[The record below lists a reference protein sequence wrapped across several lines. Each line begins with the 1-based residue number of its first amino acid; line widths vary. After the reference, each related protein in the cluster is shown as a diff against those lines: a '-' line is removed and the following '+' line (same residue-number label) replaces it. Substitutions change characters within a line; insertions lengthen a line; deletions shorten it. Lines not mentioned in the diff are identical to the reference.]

1 MFFLYLKGHTV
12 SRLGITLSRHIME
25 QQRHY
30 PGSTGD
36 FTGLLTQIA
45 LAAKVIA
52 REVNKAG
59 LVNILGFTGEKNVQG
74 EQVTKLDVFAHQTLV
89 EALEASGHVCAMA
102 SEETAEPIL
111 PAPDHP
117 RGSYVVLFDP
127 LDGSSNIDI
136 NITIGTIFSIHRKV
150 SQGPDSTVADLLQPG
165 AQQVAAGYVVYGSS
179 TMFVYTTGYGV
190 HGYTLDPS
198 LGEFLLSHENIH
210 MPKRGS
216 TYSANEGNYHAW
228 SPGVR
233 RYVDS
238 LKDAHNKPYKGR
250 YVGTLVADFHRTLL
264 TGGIFLYP
272 ADMTDPQKP
281 AGKLR
286 LLYEAAPLAFV
297 AQQAGGRASTG
308 TEDILGLQPMQLH
321 QRVPLIIGSA
331 EDVAAAEDYI
341 RREG

>member
-1 MFFLYLKGHTV
+1 M
-12 SRLGITLSRHIME
+12 SRIGITLARHIME
-25 QQRHY
+25 QQRDY
-30 PGSTGD
+30 PGATGD

-52 REVNKAG
+52 RQVNKAG

-74 EQVTKLDVFAHQTLV
+74 EQVTRLDVFAHTTFI
-89 EALEASGHVCAMA
+89 EALEASGHVCVMV
-102 SEETAEPIL
+102 SEEAAEPIV
-111 PAPDHP
+111 PGPEHP
-117 RGSYVVLFDP
+117 RGHYVVLFDP

-150 SQGPDSTVADLLQPG
+150 STGAESTMADLLQPG
-165 AQQVAAGYVVYGSS
+165 DRQVAAGYVVYGSS
-179 TMFVYTTGYGV
+179 TMFVYTTGHGV

-198 LGEFLLSHENIH
+198 LGEFLLSHENIR

-216 TYSANEGNYHAW
+216 VYSANEGNYHTW
-228 SPGVR
+228 SRGVQ

-238 LKDAHNKPYKGR
+238 LKAPQRQPYKGR

-272 ADMTDPQKP
+272 ADMTEPQKP
-281 AGKLR
+281 SGKLR

-308 TEDILGLQPMQLH
+308 SEDILRLRPTHLH

-331 EDVAAAEDYI
+331 EDVATAEAYI
-341 RREG
+341 RQGG

>member
-1 MFFLYLKGHTV
+1 M
-12 SRLGITLSRHIME
+12 SRRGLPLLRHIME
-25 QQRHY
+25 QQRQH
-30 PGSTGD
+30 PASTGD

-52 REVNKAG
+52 REVSKAG
-59 LVNILGFTGEKNVQG
+59 LVNILGFTGEQNVQG
-74 EQVTKLDVFAHQTLV
+74 ERVTKLDVFAHQTMI
-89 EALEASGHVCAMA
+89 EALESSGHVCVMA
-102 SEETAEPIL
+102 SEEAAEPIF
-111 PAPDHP
+111 PAPEHP
-117 RGSYVVLFDP
+117 RGHYTVLFDP

-150 SQGPDSTVADLLQPG
+150 SPGADGTLEDLLQPG
-165 AQQVAAGYVVYGSS
+165 DHQVAAGYVVYGSS
-179 TMFVYTTGYGV
+179 TMFVYTTGHGV

-198 LGEFLLSHENIH
+198 LGEFLLSHENIR

-228 SPGVR
+228 SPGVQQ
-233 RYVDS
+233 YVTH
-238 LKDAHNKPYKGR
+238 LKDPKHTPYKGR

-286 LLYEAAPLAFV
+286 LLYEAAPLAFI
-297 AQQAGGRASTG
+297 AREAGGRASTG
-308 TEDILGLQPMQLH
+308 TADILSLQPTGLH

-331 EDVAAAEDYI
+331 EDVAATEDFI
-341 RREG
+341 RRAG

>member
-1 MFFLYLKGHTV
+1 M

-25 QQRHY
+25 QQRDY
-30 PGSTGD
+30 PGATGD

-45 LAAKVIA
+45 LAGKVIA

-59 LVNILGFTGEKNVQG
+59 LVNILGFTGAKNVQG
-74 EQVTKLDVFAHQTLV
+74 EQVTKLDVFAHETLV

-102 SEETAEPIL
+102 SEEAAEPIL
-111 PAPDHP
+111 PAPGYP
-117 RGSYVVLFDP
+117 RGPYTVLFDP

-150 SQGPDSTVADLLQPG
+150 SLGSDSTVADLLQPG
-165 AQQVAAGYVVYGSS
+165 TQQVAAGYIVYGSS

-198 LGEFLLSHENIH
+198 LGEFLLSHENIR

-216 TYSANEGNYHAW
+216 VYSANEGNYYAW

-238 LKDAHNKPYKGR
+238 LKDSQKPYKGR

-297 AQQAGGRASTG
+297 AEQAGGRASTG
-308 TEDILGLQPMQLH
+308 TEDILHVQPTQLH
-321 QRVPLIIGSA
+321 QRVPLIIGST
-331 EDVAAAEDYI
+331 EDVATVEAYI
-341 RREG
+341 RRED

>member
-1 MFFLYLKGHTV
+1 
-12 SRLGITLSRHIME
+12 
-25 QQRHY
+25 
-30 PGSTGD
+30 
-36 FTGLLTQIA
+36 
-45 LAAKVIA
+45 
-52 REVNKAG
+52 
-59 LVNILGFTGEKNVQG
+59 
-74 EQVTKLDVFAHQTLV
+74 
-89 EALEASGHVCAMA
+89 MA
-102 SEETAEPIL
+102 SEEAAEPIL
-111 PAPDHP
+111 PASGHP
-117 RGSYVVLFDP
+117 RGPYTVLFDP

-150 SQGPDSTVADLLQPG
+150 SSGPDSTVADLLQPG

-179 TMFVYTTGYGV
+179 TMFVYTTGHGV

-210 MPKRGS
+210 MPQRGS
-216 TYSANEGNYHAW
+216 IYSANEGNYYTW

-233 RYVDS
+233 RYIDS
-238 LKDAHNKPYKGR
+238 LKDSQKPYKGR

-272 ADMTDPQKP
+272 ADMTDPKKP

-297 AQQAGGRASTG
+297 AEQAGGRASTG
-308 TEDILGLQPMQLH
+308 TEDILQVQPSQLH

-331 EDVAAAEDYI
+331 EDVVAAEDSI

>member
-1 MFFLYLKGHTV
+1 VG
-12 SRLGITLSRHIME
+12 
-25 QQRHY
+25 
-30 PGSTGD
+30 
-36 FTGLLTQIA
+36 
-45 LAAKVIA
+45 
-52 REVNKAG
+52 
-59 LVNILGFTGEKNVQG
+59 
-74 EQVTKLDVFAHQTLV
+74 
-89 EALEASGHVCAMA
+89 
-102 SEETAEPIL
+102 
-111 PAPDHP
+111 
-117 RGSYVVLFDP
+117 LFDP
-127 LDGSSNIDI
+127 LHGSSNIDI
-136 NITIGTIFSIHRKV
+136 NITIGTIFSIHHKV
-150 SQGPDSTVADLLQPG
+150 SKVLESTKDDLLQPG
-165 AQQVAAGYVVYGSS
+165 TRQVAAGYVVYGSS
-179 TMFVYTTGYGV
+179 TMFVYTTGHGV

-216 TYSANEGNYHAW
+216 IYSANEGNYYAW

-238 LKDAHNKPYKGR
+238 LKDSQKPYKGR

-272 ADMTDPQKP
+272 ADMTDPKQP

-308 TEDILGLQPMQLH
+308 TEDILGLQPTQLH

-331 EDVAAAEDYI
+331 EDVAAAEDSI

>member
-1 MFFLYLKGHTV
+1 M
-12 SRLGITLSRHIME
+12 SRIGLTLSRHIME
-25 QQRHY
+25 QQRDY
-30 PGSTGD
+30 PGATGEL
-36 FTGLLTQIA
+36 TGLLTQIA
-45 LAAKVIA
+45 LAGKVIA

-74 EQVTKLDVFAHQTLV
+74 EQVTKLDVFAHQTMI
-89 EALEASGHVCAMA
+89 EALEASGHVCALA
-102 SEETAEPIL
+102 SEEAAEPIL
-111 PAPDHP
+111 PGPEQS
-117 RGSYVVLFDP
+117 RGPYVVLFDP

-150 SQGPDSTVADLLQPG
+150 SPGDEATTADLLQPG
-165 AQQVAAGYVVYGSS
+165 TRQVAAGYVVYGSS
-179 TMFVYTTGYGV
+179 TMFVYTVGRGV
-190 HGYTLDPS
+190 HGYTLDPT
-198 LGEFLLSHENIH
+198 LGEFLLSHENIR

-233 RYVDS
+233 QYVDS
-238 LKDAHNKPYKGR
+238 LKDPQRKPYKGR

-286 LLYEAAPLAFV
+286 LMYEASPLAFV

-308 TEDILGLQPMQLH
+308 HEDILQLQPAQLH
-321 QRVPLIIGSA
+321 QRVPLLIGSL
-331 EDVAAAEDYI
+331 EDVTTVEDYI
-341 RREG
+341 RQER

>member
-1 MFFLYLKGHTV
+1 M
-12 SRLGITLSRHIME
+12 SQLGITLARHIME
-25 QQRHY
+25 QQRAY
-30 PGSTGD
+30 PGATGD

-74 EQVTKLDVFAHQTLV
+74 EQVTKLDVFAHQTMV
-89 EALEASGHVCAMA
+89 EALEASGHVCVMA
-102 SEETAEPIL
+102 SEEAPEPIL
-111 PAPDHP
+111 PGPGHP

-136 NITIGTIFSIHRKV
+136 NITIGTIFSIRRKV
-150 SQGPDSTVADLLQPG
+150 TSGSEATMSDLLRPG
-165 AQQVAAGYVVYGSS
+165 TEQVAAGYVVYGSS
-179 TMFVYTTGYGV
+179 TMFVYTTGHGV

-198 LGEFLLSHENIH
+198 LGEFLLSHANIQ
-210 MPKRGS
+210 MPRRGS

-228 SPGVR
+228 SPGVQQ
-233 RYVDS
+233 YVTS
-238 LKDAHNKPYKGR
+238 LKDPHNKPYKGR

-272 ADMTDPQKP
+272 ADMSDPQKP

-297 AQQAGGRASTG
+297 AKQAGGRASTG
-308 TEDILGLQPMQLH
+308 HEDILELQPTQLH
-321 QRVPLIIGSA
+321 QRVPLLIGSA
-331 EDVAAAEDYI
+331 DDVSAAEAFI
-341 RREG
+341 SREPALASA